1 MTLISRA
8 ATAACLSLALLSAVP
23 LAAHDHG
30 HAHGA
35 VVTLGPLRVSDA
47 YARAAAVPGGASA
60 AYMTIETTGAPDR
73 LIAAESPAAM
83 RVELHTHTVDA
94 DGVARMRQVPAIPVA
109 GGAPAMLE
117 PGGLHVMLMGLAA
130 PLAEG
135 DSVSLTLRFEA
146 AGAVTFDVPV
156 RAAGAPMRH

>member
-1 MTLISRA
+1 MPLISRA
-8 ATAACLSLALLSAVP
+8 ATAACLSLALLAAVP

-35 VVTLGPLRVSDA
+35 AITLGPLRVTGA

-60 AYMTIETTGAPDR
+60 AYMTIETTGASDK
-73 LIAAESPAAM
+73 LISAESPAAT

-94 DGVARMRQVPAIPVA
+94 DGVARMRQVPAISVA
-109 GGAPAMLE
+109 GDAPATLA
-117 PGGLHVMLMGLAA
+117 PGGPHVMLMGLAA

-135 DSVSLTLRFEA
+135 DSISLTLRFET